1 MFTASFIWKTCQD
14 THEVFKM
21 FELKKLQ
28 KYYFGEIPCTMAET
42 LSTCAWRPF
51 LQDGSVRKISGT
63 EEALGL
69 RLKLQGVGTVPWT
82 KITLGGSCERPVDGG
97 LKKGM
102 LESLIIDNGPWVD
115 QILCSVKV
123 YVRYIGHQLINVRL
137 ASFGWRVAGSS
148 PNDQTRMFHLET
160 GYLQ

>member
-1 MFTASFIWKTCQD
+1 MGNILYNVCLTMFKMFTASFIWKTCQD

-21 FELKKLQ
+21 FELKKPHNTIWVLS
-28 KYYFGEIPCTMAET
+28 MAHG
-42 LSTCAWRPF
+42 WNFVPPVPPRPF

-69 RLKLQGVGTVPWT
+69 RLKLQGVGTVPWA
-82 KITLGGSCERPVDGG
+82 GSAGWFLWVVLSEG

-102 LESLIIDNGPWVD
+102 LESLIIDYGPWVD

-137 ASFGWRVAGSS
+137 VSFGWGGS
-148 PNDQTRMFHLET
+148 R
-160 GYLQ
+160 